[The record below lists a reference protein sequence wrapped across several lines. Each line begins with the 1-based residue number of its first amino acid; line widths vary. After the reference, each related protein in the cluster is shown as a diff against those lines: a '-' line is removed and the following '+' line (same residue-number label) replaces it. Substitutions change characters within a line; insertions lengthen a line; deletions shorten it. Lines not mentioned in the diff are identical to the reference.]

1 MLVPMRAILD
11 AADKNGYAQGAFN
24 VNAVCQVKAAVDVH
38 QILRSPAI
46 IQGAD
51 LANGFMGGRTDFA
64 NSTLEDKKAGA
75 KNIGAAVK
83 KYAADSDIPV
93 ALHLDHGKNFD
104 SCIAAIEG
112 GYTSVMI
119 DGSSLPFD
127 ENVELTREVVKYA
140 HERGVTVEGELGVLA
155 GVEDHVFAATST
167 YTNPL
172 SAIDFFKKT
181 GVDALAISYGTMHGA
196 NKGKNA
202 VIRKEIAIAIKECML
217 HEGIEGYLVS
227 HGSST
232 VPQSVPC
239 LSSFKQR
246 SQSVTLYS
254 TVPQYIV
261 EEINALGGEITNAYG
276 IDVDQLVEVSHC
288 GINKINVDTD
298 LRLAVTRNMKELF
311 AKDAALRNSASVG
324 QIYELLETKK
334 SAFDP
339 RAFITPIMDT
349 IMYGNVPDDDVARI
363 CTCIED
369 GVKEAIAPLLVKF
382 GSYGKAPKVERVTID
397 EMAERYRKAG
407 I

>member
-232 VPQSVPC
+232 VPQ
-239 LSSFKQR
+239 
-246 SQSVTLYS
+246 
-254 TVPQYIV
+254 YIV

-324 QIYELLETKK
+324 QIYELFLEEEIVIKTKDNMTEVK
-334 SAFDP
+334 GYGEEA
-339 RAFITPIMDT
+339 T
-349 IMYGNVPDDDVARI
+349 IIVSYCDLINNNYEQEINIQFR
-363 CTCIED
+363 CRLIEEKRLIIEE
-369 GVKEAIAPLLVKF
+369 VYISKVSEAKLIN
-382 GSYGKAPKVERVTID
+382 
-397 EMAERYRKAG
+397 
-407 I
+407 